1 MNYYNSF
8 NNNYNKAFE
17 NKEINKKLTFE
28 GLREIGRKASADIV
42 VLRDRNKA
50 ELDEI
55 KTKGIYAVSYIQ
67 NKQKEFAAEEE
78 RVANECIENFKKA
91 YKEVLETKRNAVDDM
106 LATAPTQE
114 QLNLLQSLQMQGN
127 SLTKEEIAI
136 ITPKLSDNYRA
147 IKTLQTIAK
156 KIGFNVILPP
166 QFDFDEINTQLKYA
180 ENYLEERANDLKRPK
195 LQWHLDSDCFFGP
208 PEYPDNRWN
217 AVVEVLDGTIQTT
230 PVIEPVKKLTETET
244 TILKNVFA
252 DKQGEELTK
261 AVTEAAKS
269 PNMADLISRSE
280 YAEHITETE

>member
-17 NKEINKKLTFE
+17 NKQINKKLTFE

-50 ELDEI
+50 ELQEI

-67 NKQKEFAAEEE
+67 NKQKEFAEEEE
-78 RVANECIENFKKA
+78 RVANECVENFKKA
-91 YKEVLETKRNAVDDM
+91 YKEVLETKKNAVDDM

-127 SLTKEEIAI
+127 SLTKDEISR

-156 KIGFNVILPP
+156 KIGFNILLPP
-166 QFDFDEINTQLKYA
+166 QFDLDEINSNLKYA
-180 ENYLEERANDLKRPK
+180 EYYLEERANDLKRPK
-195 LQWHLDSDCFFGP
+195 SQWHLDSDCFFGP

-244 TILKNVFA
+244 TILKNLFA
-252 DKQGEELTK
+252 NKQGEELTK